1 MTMASG
7 EKPAVVVGG
16 GLLGVATFYEL
27 LRSGRPAVLLET
39 GEQLATGASFANGGM
54 LTASMP
60 DPWNSP
66 GVGKH
71 LIASLFDPYAAMKLR
86 PHVFPGM
93 MFWGLKFLRNS
104 TPARHRQTTQENYRL
119 ARYSVER
126 TAALTDE
133 LGIEYDASSA
143 GTLKV
148 FDSDKAFEASR
159 SISEILVP
167 LGLEFATLS
176 AEEAVNKEP
185 ALINV
190 KDRIVQALFYP
201 GDASGDAHLFTRALA
216 NCCKAMGGEV
226 RTHSEVQRIEVERG
240 RVVALQT
247 KQGRV
252 EADDIV
258 LAAGAQ
264 SFGLAKTAGVSLP
277 IRPAKGYSVSVD
289 IEGWELTPT
298 IPIIDDAMHAA
309 VTPLGDRLRFV
320 GTAEFAGFD
329 TRIQPDRIDNLFNL
343 LSRLYPHLV
352 DRIDRGRA
360 RTWAG
365 LRPMSADGRALIG
378 GIGPKGLW
386 VNTGH
391 GHLGWTMAVGS
402 AEMLAAD
409 MLGRK
414 PPVGTTAFMA
424 ER

>member
-1 MTMASG
+1 MTRVG
-7 EKPAVVVGG
+7 GDKPVVVVGG

-39 GEQLATGASFANGGM
+39 SEQLATGASFANGGM

-66 GVGKH
+66 GIGKH

-86 PHVFPGM
+86 PHVLPGM
-93 MFWGLKFLRNS
+93 IFWGLKFLRNS
-104 TPARHRQTTQENYRL
+104 TPARHRQTTQENYQL

-126 TAALTDE
+126 TAVLTEE

-148 FDSDKAFEASR
+148 FDSDKAFKASQ
-159 SISEILVP
+159 SISEILLP
-167 LGLEFATLS
+167 LGLEFETLN
-176 AEEAVNKEP
+176 AEEAIKKEP
-185 ALINV
+185 ALTNV
-190 KDRIVQALFYP
+190 KDRIVQALYYP

-226 RTHSEVQRIEVERG
+226 RTHTEVQGIEVERG
-240 RVVALQT
+240 RVVALRT
-247 KQGRV
+247 NHGRV
-252 EADDIV
+252 EADDVI

-264 SFGLAKTAGVSLP
+264 SPGLAKTAGVSLP

-289 IEGWELTPT
+289 IEDLELTPS

-309 VTPLGDRLRFV
+309 VTPLGSRLRFV

-329 TRIQPDRIDNLFNL
+329 TRIQPVRIDNLFNL
-343 LSRLYPHLV
+343 LGRLYPHLV
-352 DRIDRGRA
+352 DRIDRSRA

-378 GIGPKGLW
+378 RIGPKGLW

-402 AEMLAAD
+402 AEMLVAEMNGQA
-409 MLGRK
+409 K
-414 PPVGTTAFMA
+414 PLNTKEFDP
-424 ER
+424 RR